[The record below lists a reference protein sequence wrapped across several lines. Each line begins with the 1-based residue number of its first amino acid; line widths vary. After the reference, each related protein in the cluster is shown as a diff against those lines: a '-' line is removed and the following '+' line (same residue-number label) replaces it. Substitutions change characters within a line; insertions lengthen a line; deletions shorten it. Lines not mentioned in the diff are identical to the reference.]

1 MLKDTYKNLLP
12 DMDSW
17 LIPRENGML
26 LSDYHVEVLKRNG
39 INYLEYGSI
48 RELLFAIN
56 DILEEDDNDELEEV
70 AKDLDE
76 KNYYKNVNK

>member
-12 DMDSW
+12 HMDSW

>member
-1 MLKDTYKNLLP
+1 MLKESYKDLLP
-12 DMDSW
+12 DMNSW

-26 LSDYHVEVLKRNG
+26 LSDYHVEVLQRNG

-48 RELLFAIN
+48 KEILFDIN
-56 DILEEDDNDELEEV
+56 EILEEEDNEELENV

>member
-1 MLKDTYKNLLP
+1 MLKENYKNLLP

-26 LSDYHVEVLKRNG
+26 LSDYHISILQRNG

-48 RELLFAIN
+48 KELLFAIN

>member
-1 MLKDTYKNLLP
+1 MLKESYKNYLP
-12 DMDSW
+12 DTDSW
-17 LIPRENGML
+17 LIPRDNGML
-26 LSDYHVEVLKRNG
+26 LSDYQVDVLQRNG

-48 RELLFAIN
+48 KELLFAIN
-56 DILEEDDNDELEEV
+56 DILDEDEDEELEVV

>member
-1 MLKDTYKNLLP
+1 MLKETYKNLLP

-26 LSDYHVEVLKRNG
+26 LSDYHIAVLRRNG

-48 RELLFAIN
+48 KELLFAIN
-56 DILEEDDNDELEEV
+56 DILDEDGNDELEDV

>member
-1 MLKDTYKNLLP
+1 MLKETYKDLLP
-12 DMDSW
+12 DMNSW

-26 LSDYHVEVLKRNG
+26 LSDYHIDVLQRNG

-48 RELLFAIN
+48 KEILFTVN
-56 DILEEDDNDELEEV
+56 EILEEEENEELENA

>member
-1 MLKDTYKNLLP
+1 MLKETYKDLLP
-12 DMDSW
+12 DMNSW

-26 LSDYHVEVLKRNG
+26 LSDYHVDVLQRNG

-48 RELLFAIN
+48 KELLFTIN
-56 DILEEDDNDELEEV
+56 DILDEEENEELENV

>member
-48 RELLFAIN
+48 RDLLFAIN
-56 DILEEDDNDELEEV
+56 DILEEDDNDELEEA

>member
-26 LSDYHVEVLKRNG
+26 LSDYQVEVLKRNG

-48 RELLFAIN
+48 RELLFDIN

>member
-1 MLKDTYKNLLP
+1 MLKESFNNLLP
-12 DMDSW
+12 GMDSW

-26 LSDYHVEVLKRNG
+26 LSDYHVAVLQRNG

-48 RELLFAIN
+48 KELLFAIN
-56 DILEEDDNDELEEV
+56 DILDEDENDELEEV

>member
-1 MLKDTYKNLLP
+1 MLKETYKDYLP
-12 DMDSW
+12 NMNSW

-26 LSDYHVEVLKRNG
+26 LSDYHIEVLARNG

-48 RELLFAIN
+48 RELLFEIN
-56 DILEEDDNDELEEV
+56 EILEEDDDEELDSV
-70 AKDLDE
+70 ARDLDE

>member
-1 MLKDTYKNLLP
+1 MLKETYKDLLP
-12 DMDSW
+12 DMNSW

-26 LSDYHVEVLKRNG
+26 LSDYHIDVLQRNG

-48 RELLFAIN
+48 KEILFAIN
-56 DILEEDDNDELEEV
+56 DILEEEENEELENI

>member
-1 MLKDTYKNLLP
+1 MLKETYKDLLP
-12 DMDSW
+12 DMNSW

-26 LSDYHVEVLKRNG
+26 LSDYHIEVLQRNG

-48 RELLFAIN
+48 KEILFAIN
-56 DILEEDDNDELEEV
+56 EILEEEDNEELENV